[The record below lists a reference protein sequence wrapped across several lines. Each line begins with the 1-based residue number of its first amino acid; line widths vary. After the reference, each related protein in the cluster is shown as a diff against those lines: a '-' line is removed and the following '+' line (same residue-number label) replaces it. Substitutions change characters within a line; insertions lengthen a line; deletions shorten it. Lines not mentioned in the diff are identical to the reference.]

1 MMRWLALIL
10 LTAPLAWAQSSLD
23 PRAAAML
30 TELPPYGADIELRYL
45 SAQELSDESGN
56 AHDGTAT
63 GGVTLLNGV
72 AKFDGTGY
80 IDCGDIENSTTHL
93 TVSTWICTTNK
104 TALQA
109 VCARHTAFGNKRS
122 FAFFLIGSTGEF
134 QINIS
139 SSGSLGTGLGT
150 LNCGFDVCDGE
161 WHQLG
166 YTFEP
171 YQSEMWIDGEQ
182 IDAIRYRT
190 SNPGYLYGTP
200 APFSIGANDVDATP
214 GNYYN
219 GKIGRTIVFSRT
231 LSADEIMQLYLEGP
245 Y

>member
-1 MMRWLALIL
+1 MRWLALIL
-10 LTAPLAWAQSSLD
+10 LTATTATAQSSLD
-23 PRAAAML
+23 PRAAMML
-30 TELPPYGADIELRYL
+30 TQLPPYGADIELRYL

-80 IDCGDIENSTTHL
+80 IDCGDIENSTIHL

-109 VCARHTAFGNKRS
+109 VCGRHTASGDHRS
-122 FAFFLIGSTGEF
+122 FSFFLIGSTGEF

-139 SSGSLGTGLGT
+139 VEGSFAGIGT

-161 WHQLG
+161 WHQLV

-182 IDAIRYRT
+182 IDATRYRD
-190 SNPGYLYGTP
+190 SNPVYLYGTS
-200 APFSIGANDVDATP
+200 APFSIGANDADATP
-214 GNYYN
+214 GVTTTAKS
-219 GKIGRTIVFSRT
+219 GER
-231 LSADEIMQLYLEGP
+231 LYFP
-245 Y
+245 APFPPTK

>member
-1 MMRWLALIL
+1 MRVAASILFL
-10 LTAPLAWAQSSLD
+10 LTATAALALD
-23 PRAAAML
+23 PRSAML

-80 IDCGDIENSTTHL
+80 IDCGDIENSTIHL

-104 TALQA
+104 TALQS
-109 VCARHTAFGNKRS
+109 VCGRHTASDNKRS
-122 FAFFLIGSTGEF
+122 FNFFLIGSTGEF
-134 QINIS
+134 QINITS
-139 SSGSLGTGLGT
+139 NGYLTGLGT

-161 WHQLG
+161 WHQLV

-171 YQSEMWIDGEQ
+171 YQSKMWIDGEQ
-182 IDAIRYRT
+182 IDATRAYY
-190 SNPGYLYGTP
+190 SNPAYLYGTS
-200 APFSIGANDVDATP
+200 APFSIGANDADATP
-214 GNYYN
+214 LNYYN

>member
-10 LTAPLAWAQSSLD
+10 LTAPLALAQSSLD
-23 PRAAAML
+23 PRAAML

-80 IDCGDIENSTTHL
+80 IDCGDIENSTIHL

-104 TALQA
+104 TALQI
-109 VCARHTAFGNKRS
+109 VCGRFTSSGNQRS
-122 FAFFLIGSTGEF
+122 FGLFLVAPTGAF
-134 QINIS
+134 QINIT
-139 SSGSLGTGLGT
+139 SSGSNAVGLGT

-161 WHQLG
+161 WHQLV

-182 IDAIRYRT
+182 IDAIRRHAP
-190 SNPGYLYGTP
+190 NQAYLYGTS
-200 APFSIGANDVDATP
+200 APFSIGANDADATP
-214 GNYYN
+214 RNYYN

>member
-10 LTAPLAWAQSSLD
+10 IAVPSAFAQSSLD
-23 PRAAAML
+23 PRAAML

-80 IDCGDIENSTTHL
+80 IDCGDIENSTIHL

-104 TALQA
+104 TVLQT
-109 VCARHTAFGNKRS
+109 VCGRHTASGNKRS
-122 FAFFLIGSTGEF
+122 FCFFLIDTGEF

-139 SSGSLGTGLGT
+139 STGSFTGLGT

-182 IDAIRYRT
+182 IDAIRAY
-190 SNPGYLYGTP
+190 NPNPAYLYGTP
-200 APFSIGANDVDATP
+200 APFSIGANDADATP
-214 GNYYN
+214 ENCYN

-231 LSADEIMQLYLEGP
+231 LSADEMMQLYLEGP

>member
-1 MMRWLALIL
+1 MRWLALIL

-45 SAQELSDESGN
+45 LAQELSDESGN

-80 IDCGDIENSTTHL
+80 IDCGDIENSTIHL

-104 TALQA
+104 TALQT
-109 VCARHTAFGNKRS
+109 VCGRHTASGNKRS
-122 FAFFLIGSTGEF
+122 FSFFLIGSTGEF

-139 SSGSLGTGLGT
+139 SDGSLTTGLGT
-150 LNCGFDVCDGE
+150 LNCRFDVCDGE
-161 WHQLG
+161 WHQLV

-182 IDAIRYRT
+182 IDATRAYY
-190 SNPGYLYGTP
+190 SNPVYLYGTS
-200 APFSIGANDVDATP
+200 APFSIGANDADATP
-214 GNYYN
+214 LNYYN

>member
-1 MMRWLALIL
+1 MRWLALIL

-45 SAQELSDESGN
+45 LAQELSDESGN

-80 IDCGDIENSTTHL
+80 IDCGDIENSTIHL

-104 TALQA
+104 TALQT
-109 VCARHTAFGNKRS
+109 VCGRHTASGNKRS
-122 FAFFLIGSTGEF
+122 FNFFLIGSTGEF

-139 SSGSLGTGLGT
+139 SDGSLAAGLGT
-150 LNCGFDVCDGE
+150 LNCRFDVCDGE
-161 WHQLG
+161 WHQLV

-182 IDAIRYRT
+182 IDATRAY
-190 SNPGYLYGTP
+190 NPNPAYLYGTP
-200 APFSIGANDVDATP
+200 APFSIGANDADATP
-214 GNYYN
+214 LNYYN

>member
-1 MMRWLALIL
+1 MRWLALIL

-45 SAQELSDESGN
+45 LAQELSDESGN

-80 IDCGDIENSTTHL
+80 IDCGDIENSTIHL

-104 TALQA
+104 TALQT
-109 VCARHTAFGNKRS
+109 VCGRHTASGNQRS
-122 FAFFLIGSTGEF
+122 FSFFLIGSTGKF

-139 SSGSLGTGLGT
+139 SDGSFTGLGT

-161 WHQLG
+161 WHQLV

-182 IDAIRYRT
+182 IDATRAYD
-190 SNPGYLYGTP
+190 SNPVYLYGTP
-200 APFSIGANDVDATP
+200 APFSIGANDADATP
-214 GNYYN
+214 LNYYN